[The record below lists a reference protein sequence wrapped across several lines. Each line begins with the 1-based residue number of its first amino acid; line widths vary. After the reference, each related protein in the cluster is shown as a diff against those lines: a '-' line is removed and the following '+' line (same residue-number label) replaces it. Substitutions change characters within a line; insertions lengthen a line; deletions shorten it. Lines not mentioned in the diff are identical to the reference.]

1 VSSRV
6 VPVGLL
12 LASQVSV
19 QFGAA
24 VAAALFDRVGPGG
37 AVTLRLGLSGVVLL
51 LLCRPRLRG
60 RTRADLLTA
69 LAYGL
74 ALGGMNLCFYE
85 AISRIPL
92 GAAVTLEVLGP
103 LTLSVLTG
111 HGRLRW
117 LWAGL
122 ALGGVALLGLD
133 GFGGLSLVGV
143 LFALAAGTLW
153 ACYILLAQRAGRS
166 YARLDGLALGL
177 GVAALLVAPA
187 GIASAGAALV
197 DPTALALGAAVALL
211 SSLLPYSLELLSLRA
226 VPAAVFAVVM
236 SLSPAI
242 AALAGAVVLGQTL
255 GPVGALAIA
264 LVVAANIGAVGRG
277 LRRPGEDADRD
288 PTPAE
293 TAAETP
299 AETAP
304 HQARPRR
311 RQRGVPRVLDRA
323 APRDPGDPAA

>member
-37 AVTLRLGLSGVVLL
+37 AVTLRLGLSGAVLL

-103 LTLSVLTG
+103 LT
-111 HGRLRW
+111 
-117 LWAGL
+117 
-122 ALGGVALLGLD
+122 
-133 GFGGLSLVGV
+133 
-143 LFALAAGTLW
+143 
-153 ACYILLAQRAGRS
+153 
-166 YARLDGLALGL
+166 
-177 GVAALLVAPA
+177 
-187 GIASAGAALV
+187 
-197 DPTALALGAAVALL
+197 
-211 SSLLPYSLELLSLRA
+211 
-226 VPAAVFAVVM
+226 
-236 SLSPAI
+236 
-242 AALAGAVVLGQTL
+242 
-255 GPVGALAIA
+255 
-264 LVVAANIGAVGRG
+264 
-277 LRRPGEDADRD
+277 
-288 PTPAE
+288 
-293 TAAETP
+293 
-299 AETAP
+299 
-304 HQARPRR
+304 
-311 RQRGVPRVLDRA
+311 
-323 APRDPGDPAA
+323 

>member
-1 VSSRV
+1 MSSRV
-6 VPVGLL
+6 APVGLL
-12 LASQVSV
+12 LTSQVSV

-37 AVTLRLGLSGVVLL
+37 AVTLRLGLSGVALL
-51 LLCRPRLRG
+51 LVCRPRLRG
-60 RTRADLLTA
+60 RTRADLLVA

-111 HGRLRW
+111 RGRLRW
-117 LWAGL
+117 LWAAL
-122 ALGGVALLGLD
+122 ALAGVALLGLD
-133 GFGGLSLVGV
+133 GVGALPPVGV
-143 LFALAAGTLW
+143 LFALAAGALW

-177 GVAALLVAPA
+177 GVATLLVAPA
-187 GIASAGAALV
+187 GIASAGV
-197 DPTALALGAAVALL
+197 DLLDPGALALGAAVALL
-211 SSLLPYSLELLSLRA
+211 SSLLPYSLEMRSLRA

-242 AALAGAVVLGQTL
+242 AALAGAVVLGQPL

-264 LVVAANIGAVGRG
+264 LVVAANVGAVGRG
-277 LRRPGEDADRD
+277 LRTSGEDAGHV
-288 PTPAE
+288 PA
-293 TAAETP
+293 AAT
-299 AETAP
+299 TAP
-304 HQARPRR
+304 HPTRPRR
-311 RQRGVPRVLDRA
+311 RLRGVPRVLD
-323 APRDPGDPAA
+323 